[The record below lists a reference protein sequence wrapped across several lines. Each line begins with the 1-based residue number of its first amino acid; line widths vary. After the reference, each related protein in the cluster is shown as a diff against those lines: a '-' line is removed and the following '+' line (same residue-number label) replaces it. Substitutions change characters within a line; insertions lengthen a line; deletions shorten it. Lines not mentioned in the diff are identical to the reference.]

1 MTIVNQSRPTSA
13 ARADPEAEV
22 ECGIHTSPPSR
33 LPVFIYLN
41 LFVKPGPRPGSQQKW
56 VLYACVVLIL
66 GAINARR
73 SFNEEKLVK
82 QQAILTTK
90 KVRLHEEIRKALN
103 EEYSRFSCKIWC
115 WGKNLTRKRKNKTKK
130 E

>member
-1 MTIVNQSRPTSA
+1 MYIPLRPSGVTVVNQSRPTLA

-33 LPVFIYLN
+33 LPVFIYWN
-41 LFVKPGPRPGSQQKW
+41 LFVKPGPHPRQSTKMST
-56 VLYACVVLIL
+56 LFIVLIL

-90 KVRLHEEIRKALN
+90 KSKKVRLHEEIRKTWY
-103 EEYSRFSCKIWC
+103 EEYSRFCWKIWR
-115 WGKNLTRKRKNKTKK
+115 WGKI
-130 E
+130 